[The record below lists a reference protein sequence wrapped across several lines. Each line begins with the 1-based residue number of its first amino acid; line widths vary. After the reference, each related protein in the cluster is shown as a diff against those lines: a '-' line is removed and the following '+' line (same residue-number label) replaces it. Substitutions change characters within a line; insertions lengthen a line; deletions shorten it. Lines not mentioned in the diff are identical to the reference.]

1 MNLVKQYIVQAI
13 ITASNNLRLSSEKI
27 EVVAIL
33 REHLLKCSSVEHEIA
48 QMKKVTSLSKFAI
61 KLDEIYRFIATS
73 KIDFLKISE
82 RFKEHSHALIREL
95 SNVLDVVTP
104 PNMKSILAE
113 ISGKPVDVNLSE
125 KKSKSAEVDDIEIHQ
140 PQSQI
145 SKTEPT
151 YAERMLLEDI
161 KGNEEI
167 DFEEFERAILK
178 PIKELDTF
186 FKKLE
191 SLNYTGEEIKK
202 FHELMD
208 ANTKL
213 SEKVGLE
220 IITNMHRIIT
230 RSFELIRENN
240 LTPIKETVEGMRAC
254 LIVIVAVVRQ
264 KDIDITSYLSKAE
277 RFGKSVF
284 AGKGRF

>member
-33 REHLLKCSSVEHEIA
+33 REHIIKCASVDSEIA

-73 KIDFLKISE
+73 KIDFIKISDK
-82 RFKEHSHALIREL
+82 FKEHSHNLIREL

-104 PNMKSILAE
+104 QNMRNILAE
-113 ISGKPVDVNLSE
+113 ISGKTIDVNLSE
-125 KKSKSAEVDDIEIHQ
+125 KKNKATLVDDIKIHQ
-140 PQSQI
+140 PSTQI
-145 SKTEPT
+145 PNTEPT
-151 YAERMLLEDI
+151 YAEKVLLEDI
-161 KGNEEI
+161 KESDELN
-167 DFEEFERAILK
+167 FEDFERAILK
-178 PIKELDTF
+178 PIKELDAF

-202 FHELMD
+202 FHELM
-208 ANTKL
+208 AENTKL
-213 SEKVGLE
+213 SEQIGFE

-230 RSFELIRENN
+230 RSFEMIRENN

-264 KDIDITSYLSKAE
+264 KDIDITSYLTKAE
-277 RFGKSVF
+277 KFGKSIL

>member
-1 MNLVKQYIVQAI
+1 MNLVKQYLVQAI

-33 REHLLKCSSVEHEIA
+33 REHIIKCASVEAEIA

-73 KIDFLKISE
+73 KIDFLKISD
-82 RFKEHSHALIREL
+82 RFKEHSHILIREL

-104 PNMKSILAE
+104 QNMRNILAE
-113 ISGKPVDVNLSE
+113 ISGKSIDVNLTE
-125 KKSKSAEVDDIEIHQ
+125 KKNKTASVDNITIHK
-140 PQSQI
+140 PSTQI
-145 SKTEPT
+145 PKTEPT
-151 YAERMLLEDI
+151 YAENMLLEDI
-161 KGNEEI
+161 KESDEI
-167 DFEEFERAILK
+167 DFEDFEKTILK
-178 PIKELDTF
+178 PIKDLDAF

-202 FHELMD
+202 FHELMGE
-208 ANTKL
+208 NTKL
-213 SEKVGLE
+213 SEKVGFE
-220 IITNMHRIIT
+220 IIANMHRIIT

-277 RFGKSVF
+277 KFGKSIF